1 MSFSV
6 LKQQSLKVFLKTNV
20 VLLYLEKMRSVL
32 VIDQTITK
40 STIDQTITMIRS
52 MLARSTSFINLV
64 IFYYTY
70 LIIWLVLLCT
80 EQIPYCSYHAEKRI
94 ASFRAYFVCMLL
106 LFSIFA
112 FYLQKRTGLCL
123 LLHLSCNWLMIFWL
137 LRDGKAWYLCFS
149 VA

>member
-6 LKQQSLKVFLKTNV
+6 LKQQSLKVFLKSNV

-32 VIDQTITK
+32 VIDQT
-40 STIDQTITMIRS
+40 MIRP